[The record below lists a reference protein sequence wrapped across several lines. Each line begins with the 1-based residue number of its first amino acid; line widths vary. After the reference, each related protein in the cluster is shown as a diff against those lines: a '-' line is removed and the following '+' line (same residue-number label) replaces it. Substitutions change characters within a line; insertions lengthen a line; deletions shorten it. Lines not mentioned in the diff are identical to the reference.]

1 MSHSAAQIGLFT
13 SLGITVAVLFGS
25 MYLGHKK
32 KIHAHMTGVGC
43 FLIAFLVTVFFAE
56 MLGRHYDFKD
66 PSFTIHLS
74 LAVLT
79 SLGTVAP
86 LYTGFTHWK
95 GKTTLR
101 GHRLVVA
108 VWLVGVVS
116 ALGTGGWMLSAGE
129 LKAPAEVSRSE

>member
-1 MSHSAAQIGLFT
+1 MSHSTAQLGLFV
-13 SLGITVAVLFGS
+13 SLGITVAVLFAA
-25 MYLGHKK
+25 MYLGHKQK
-32 KIHAHMTGVGC
+32 THAHMAGIGG
-43 FLIAFLVTVFFAE
+43 FLVAFLVTVFFAE
-56 MLGRHYDFKD
+56 MLGRHYDFTD

-95 GKTTLR
+95 GKSTLR
-101 GHRLVVA
+101 NHRLVVA

-116 ALGTGGWMLSAGE
+116 ALGTGGWMLSAGT